1 MSPTTTNPLTDTPL
15 RNDGGCIRMTELW
28 FPPRSR
34 FSRYSTNIMALPQQA
49 ASHCHTT
56 QKATVH
62 VPESNNKNLQYH
74 ILPTDLYGS
83 CDRETESA
91 LIRDLKTSVW
101 EQHGFELSTQER
113 TGQTARRCL
122 TLRLRMRCANHT
134 KRRGCCP
141 FRFTVLW
148 NVKEEFWYFCPPVTT
163 EEHLRFFCH
172 APTCLPYWI
181 SGSTTTV
188 ATAPSNSLLCSP
200 PRTMSLPLCG
210 ITTKAREST
219 TKNADTIHEK
229 VHAEKVS
236 TKNERLSLKRKSL
249 VELLRERDPTATS
262 SSRSDPSAKATTV
275 IDSSAMDAA
284 TLTLMTA
291 ATQQRYFGMTTP
303 VLWTR
308 GNTQPPSHFISSPRP
323 TLSQKKQQQQ
333 QNVLSVQTSP
343 QLARTSTHNAP
354 QSMIASM
361 YPRTKANS
369 FPSTL
374 DESLIALKSS
384 STAAPPSTTHVQLT
398 SPTWV
403 GTNSCSMPKVST
415 LAAKTRNDSQSKVS
429 RGEDQSSR
437 LACHDTVSLPW
448 QKENSAIVHGVGNG
462 LDEGDRTNDSTDR
475 AVSWAST
482 PVEHSDNPLVSLE
495 EAAEAVL
502 FSLGSGDE
510 RTDQEDVQNEKD
522 DHLQENVLS
531 PASSW
536 LNLVFAGSGPSDED
550 SGPSCGGSV
559 DASVSSLEQM
569 ISTTGTSTI
578 VGPPTA
584 SAAFASQSGS
594 ATLPLSPSTVA
605 ITPIAPLAL
614 DLSETEWDWNIPSY
628 SAPSA

>member
-1 MSPTTTNPLTDTPL
+1 MSPTTTNALVDTPL
-15 RNDGGCIRMTELW
+15 TNDGGCNRMTELW

-34 FSRYSTNIMALPQQA
+34 FSRYSTNILALPQQA
-49 ASHCHTT
+49 ASNCHTT
-56 QKATVH
+56 QKPTVH

-134 KRRGCCP
+134 KKRGCCP
-141 FRFTVLW
+141 FRFTVFW

-188 ATAPSNSLLCSP
+188 ASAPSNSLSCSP
-200 PRTMSLPLCG
+200 PRTVSLPLRG
-210 ITTKAREST
+210 ITTKIREST
-219 TKNADTIHEK
+219 TNNADSIHEK
-229 VHAEKVS
+229 VHTEKVS
-236 TKNERLSLKRKSL
+236 TKNERLSLKNKSL

-262 SSRSDPSAKATTV
+262 SSMSDPSAKTTTV
-275 IDSSAMDAA
+275 MDSSAMDAA

-308 GNTQPPSHFISSPRP
+308 GTAQAPSHSISSPRP
-323 TLSQKKQQQQ
+323 TLSQKQQQQQ
-333 QNVLSVQTSP
+333 QNVLSVQTSN
-343 QLARTSTHNAP
+343 QLARTSAHNAP
-354 QSMIASM
+354 QSTIASM

-374 DESLIALKSS
+374 DESLFALKSN

-403 GTNSCSMPKVST
+403 GTNSCST
-415 LAAKTRNDSQSKVS
+415 LALTTTNDSQSKAS
-429 RGEDQSSR
+429 RGENQSSR
-437 LACHDTVSLPW
+437 LAYHYTMSLPW
-448 QKENSAIVHGVGNG
+448 REEKSAIVDGVVNG

-510 RTDQEDVQNEKD
+510 KTDQEDVQNEKE
-522 DHLQENVLS
+522 DHLQECSMNVLS

-569 ISTTGTSTI
+569 ISTTGTSTL

-605 ITPIAPLAL
+605 ITPIVPSAL